1 MPAGYRMISR
11 DGLNIAVREGY
22 ADCFDGFVMPEI
34 SSPAPLGPDDSAPRG
49 RGRLIPMPLADK
61 PGERALIRRC
71 VRGGIIGRFLKE
83 LYLGGKSPRPL
94 RELLISEYAR
104 ERGIPTPEIVAVA
117 FQEWGL
123 IFYRGAV
130 VVREIS
136 PGADLETASGESG
149 ASLTGKRR
157 AIYSLGKLIAKMH
170 AAGIWHADL
179 HLKNVFL
186 AVAEQDEEGG
196 PKLYL
201 LDLDAA
207 RILRPLADYR
217 RYGNLLRLYR
227 SVVKVNRRGRVIT
240 RTDLLRF
247 LKSYADE
254 SSCSTRELIDK
265 IERLLPLWQLK
276 WKFSDALGV

>member
-11 DGLNIAVREGY
+11 DGLNIVLREGY

-34 SSPAPLGPDDSAPRG
+34 SSPNPLGPGDSGPRG
-49 RGRLIPMPLADK
+49 RGGLTPMQLTDK
-61 PGERALIRRC
+61 PGGRALIRRC
-71 VRGGIIGRFLKE
+71 VRGGIVGRFLKE
-83 LYLGGKSPRPL
+83 IYLGGKSPRPL
-94 RELLISEYAR
+94 DELKVSEYAR
-104 ERGIPTPEIVAVA
+104 ERGIATPEIVAVV
-117 FQEWGL
+117 FQEWGVA
-123 IFYRGAV
+123 FYRGAV

-136 PGADLETASGESG
+136 PGADLEMALSTG
-149 ASLTGKRR
+149 AGALAEKRR
-157 AIYSLGKLIAKMH
+157 VINSLGKLIAKMH
-170 AAGIWHADL
+170 EAGVWHADL

-186 AVAEQDEEGG
+186 AEAEQDEEGW

-207 RILRPLADYR
+207 KVLRPLADYR

-227 SVVKVNRRGRVIT
+227 SVMKLNRRGPVVT
-240 RTDLLRF
+240 RTDILRF

-254 SSCSTRELIDK
+254 SSCSTRGLIDNLD
-265 IERLLPLWQLK
+265 RLAPLWRLK